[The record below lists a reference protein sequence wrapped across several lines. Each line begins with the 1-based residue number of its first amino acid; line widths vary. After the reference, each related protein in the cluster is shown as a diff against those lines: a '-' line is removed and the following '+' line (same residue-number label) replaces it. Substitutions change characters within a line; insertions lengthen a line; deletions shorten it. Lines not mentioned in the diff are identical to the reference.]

1 MIKHVPILRPNEG
14 YWRTKEEGKSLE
26 FLGSHLGEMSPV
38 SQGTE
43 WDQVNLVHILLS
55 GCLQGYIK
63 SEHKLG

>member
-14 YWRTKEEGKSLE
+14 YWRTKEEGKCLE
-26 FLGSHLGEMSPV
+26 FLCSHLGEMSPV

-43 WDQVNLVHILLS
+43 WDQVNLVHMLLS